1 MRTFS
6 DMRGANWS
14 VGSLARRP
22 NPDGLYVVADAGIIS
37 KGEQGVAS
45 PRKFAGLRYGTG
57 TTGMHQHR
65 EGWGGRRELTYGTVR
80 RVWLIPVLGGQC
92 VKLVHDVFEGDIR
105 EGRRGER
112 TRDEGRSSARALR
125 RTGSLG
131 GRVHRMV

>member
-22 NPDGLYVVADAGIIS
+22 NPEGLYVVADAGIIS

-57 TTGMHQHR
+57 TTGVRQHR
-65 EGWGGRRELTYGTVR
+65 EGGECVR
-80 RVWLIPVLGGQC
+80 GNSLMVQ
-92 VKLVHDVFEGDIR
+92 
-105 EGRRGER
+105 
-112 TRDEGRSSARALR
+112 SAVS
-125 RTGSLG
+125 G
-131 GRVHRMV
+131 

>member
-22 NPDGLYVVADAGIIS
+22 NPEGLYVVADAGIIS

-65 EGWGGRRELTYGTVR
+65 EGWGMG
-80 RVWLIPVLGGQC
+80 
-92 VKLVHDVFEGDIR
+92 EGAHLWYSPPCQA
-105 EGRRGER
+105 GPNTGEPGY
-112 TRDEGRSSARALR
+112 EAGP
-125 RTGSLG
+125 
-131 GRVHRMV
+131 